1 MARPTMSTAR
11 TLMLDKFLNFLKTGQ
26 DDDCANRDSGAEA
39 AFSASPDSSKKLPG
53 QDATAVLDVIS
64 QDQVSPVAE
73 KWRMFLGRQPILD
86 ASSQFVGYELK
97 LQDQNFPP
105 HIGDEASLRH
115 VQDELLV
122 ISVIDLDFQ
131 KVLGNRLVFI
141 QVSPAML
148 RNPLIES
155 LPKQKVVVGV
165 RLAGVADE
173 PLLQRCRELVELGIP
188 LALEDFEFRPEYVP
202 FLSLC
207 SWVKLDTTRYDALAL
222 SQQVSAIL
230 GACKPRLIAQKV
242 ESDDAFDA
250 YRAMAFEFF
259 QGAYFSRIRPD
270 APQRLDNDRMRVI
283 ELLNLV
289 MNHAELSELED
300 KVKRDPGL
308 SYKLL
313 NFINSPAN
321 GLRQKIRSIGHG
333 LTLLGYDQLY
343 RWLTLL
349 LFTSGKTD
357 GRSRTLL
364 KNALVR
370 ARFTETLGQN
380 SLEPAERGGLFI
392 VGIFSLLDALLNV
405 PMAQALSSLNL
416 PDPVVEAL
424 LKRSGRY
431 APYLQLAIA
440 CENFDQDA
448 IAHYAEACGL
458 TADEVNVTH
467 VKALIWGEEADA

>member
-1 MARPTMSTAR
+1 
-11 TLMLDKFLNFLKTGQ
+11 MLEKYLKFLRTGQ
-26 DDDCANRDSGAEA
+26 DAGHANRGSGTGA
-39 AFSASPDSSKKLPG
+39 ALPTTPDSPKKLPG
-53 QDATAVLDVIS
+53 SDAAAVLDAIS
-64 QDQVSPVAE
+64 QGQGGAAGE

-86 ASSQFVGYELK
+86 AASQFIGYELK
-97 LQDQNFPP
+97 LQDPDFPP
-105 HIGDEASLRH
+105 SIGDEASLRR

-141 QVSPAML
+141 HVSPGML
-148 RNPLIES
+148 DNPLIES
-155 LPKQKVVVGV
+155 LPKQKVVVGI
-165 RLAGVADE
+165 RLAGTASE
-173 PLLQRCRELVELGIP
+173 PLLQRCRELAALGIP
-188 LALEDFEFRPEYVP
+188 LALEDFEYQPEYAP
-202 FLSLC
+202 FLAIC
-207 SWVKLDTTRYDALAL
+207 SWVKLDTTRFDALAL
-222 SQQVSAIL
+222 SQQAKSIL
-230 GACKPRLIAQKV
+230 GACKARLVAQNV
-242 ESDDAFDA
+242 ESDDAFEA
-250 YRAMAFEFF
+250 YRALAFEYF
-259 QGAYFSRIRPD
+259 QGAYFSRLQPN

-283 ELLNLV
+283 EMLNLV
-289 MNHAELSELED
+289 MNHAELSTLED

-321 GLRQKIRSIGHG
+321 GLQQKIRSIGHG

-357 GRSRTLL
+357 GRSRILL

-380 SLEPAERGGLFI
+380 RFEPAERGGLFI

-405 PMAQALSSLNL
+405 PMAQAVSRLNL
-416 PDPVVEAL
+416 PDPVMEAL
-424 LKRSGRY
+424 LHHNGKY

-440 CENFDQDA
+440 CENFDQEA
-448 IAHYAEACGL
+448 IARHAAACGL

-467 VKALIWGEEADA
+467 VKALIWGEEVDA

>member
-1 MARPTMSTAR
+1 
-11 TLMLDKFLNFLKTGQ
+11 MLDKFLNFLKTGQ
-26 DDDCANRDSGAEA
+26 DADLSNRDSATEA
-39 AFSASPDSSKKLPG
+39 AVPDSSRNPPG
-53 QDATAVLDVIS
+53 SDAPGVLDMLS
-64 QDQVSPVAE
+64 QGQGSVAGE

-105 HIGDEASLRH
+105 SIGDEASLRR

-141 QVSPAML
+141 QVSPGML
-148 RNPLIES
+148 DNPIIES

-165 RLAGVADE
+165 RLEGPVSE
-173 PLLQRCRELVELGIP
+173 SLLLRCRELAALGIP
-188 LALEDFEFRPEYVP
+188 LALEDFEYQPEYAP
-202 FLSLC
+202 FLAIC
-207 SWVKLDTTRYDALAL
+207 SWVKIDTTRYDALAL
-222 SQQVSAIL
+222 GQQISAIHRS
-230 GACKPRLIAQKV
+230 ATPRLIAQKV
-242 ESDDAFDA
+242 ESDDAFEA
-250 YRAMAFEFF
+250 YRALAFEYF
-259 QGAYFSRIRPD
+259 QGAYFSRLQPN
-270 APQRLDNDRMRVI
+270 APQRLDSDRTRVV
-283 ELLNLV
+283 EMLNLV

-300 KVKRDPGL
+300 RVKRDPGL

-321 GLRQKIRSIGHG
+321 GLQQKIRSIGHG

-370 ARFTETLGQN
+370 ARFTETLGQ
-380 SLEPAERGGLFI
+380 SRFESAERGGLFI

-405 PMAQALSSLNL
+405 PMAQALTRLNL

-424 LKRSGRY
+424 LKRTGRY
-431 APYLQLAIA
+431 APYLKLAIA

-448 IAHYAEACGL
+448 IARNAEACGL
-458 TADEVNVTH
+458 TADEVNVIH
-467 VKALIWGEEADA
+467 VKAMI

>member
-1 MARPTMSTAR
+1 
-11 TLMLDKFLNFLKTGQ
+11 MLDKFLNFLKTGQ
-26 DDDCANRDSGAEA
+26 DADLSNRDSATEA
-39 AFSASPDSSKKLPG
+39 AVPDSSKNPSGSDAPG
-53 QDATAVLDVIS
+53 VLDMLS
-64 QDQVSPVAE
+64 QGQGSVAGE

-86 ASSQFVGYELK
+86 TSSQFVGYELK

-105 HIGDEASLRH
+105 SIGDEASLRS

-141 QVSPAML
+141 QVSPGML
-148 RNPLIES
+148 DNPIIES
-155 LPKQKVVVGV
+155 LPKHKVVVGI
-165 RLAGVADE
+165 RLTDAPGE
-173 PLLQRCRELVELGIP
+173 PLLQRCRELAALGIP
-188 LALEDFEFRPEYVP
+188 LALEDFEYQPEYAP
-202 FLSLC
+202 FLAIC
-207 SWVKLDTTRYDALAL
+207 SWVKMDTTRFDALAL
-222 SQQVSAIL
+222 GRQISAIL
-230 GACKPRLIAQKV
+230 SSGTPRLIAQNV
-242 ESDDAFDA
+242 ETDDAFEA
-250 YRAMAFEFF
+250 YRALAFEYF
-259 QGAYFSRIRPD
+259 QGAYFSRLQPN
-270 APQRLDNDRMRVI
+270 APQRLDSDRMRVV
-283 ELLNLV
+283 EMLNLV

-321 GLRQKIRSIGHG
+321 GLQQKIRSIGHG

-380 SLEPAERGGLFI
+380 RFESAERGGLFI

-405 PMAQALSSLNL
+405 PMAQALARLNL

-424 LKRSGRY
+424 LKRTGRY

-448 IAHYAEACGL
+448 IARYAEACGL

-467 VKALIWGEEADA
+467 VKAMIWGEEVAL